1 MGIALRDDD
10 RIVAAENVGMVLLD
24 PRKFREGLLFGQG
37 CGDLDEGC
45 AGAADESALVLSG
58 VCTQGLSGPSCL
70 TVAPAKA
77 GPAVIV
83 RHNDKTTPAL
93 MFLAWSD
100 WGAT

>member
-1 MGIALRDDD
+1 MEIALRDDD

-58 VCTQGLSGPSCL
+58 VGTQGLSGPFCS

>member
-1 MGIALRDDD
+1 
-10 RIVAAENVGMVLLD
+10 
-24 PRKFREGLLFGQG
+24 
-37 CGDLDEGC
+37 LDEGC

-58 VCTQGLSGPSCL
+58 VCTQGLSGPSCS